1 MTDDHTFYERPR
13 LEWVHHEFLVGVLRE
28 RDEAEARAVQ
38 AEARAVQAEA
48 LAAAA
53 LELLEEY
60 TEKLLELTMAAVATV
75 EGDAD
80 GLDRLKELVGVP
92 WQ

>member
-13 LEWVHHEFLVGVLRE
+13 LEWVHHEFLVGVFRE

-38 AEARAVQAEA
+38 AEA
-48 LAAAA
+48 LADAA

-60 TEKLLELTMAAVATV
+60 TEKLLELIMAAVATV
-75 EGDAD
+75 EGDED
-80 GLDRLKELVGVP
+80 GLDRLKELVGVL